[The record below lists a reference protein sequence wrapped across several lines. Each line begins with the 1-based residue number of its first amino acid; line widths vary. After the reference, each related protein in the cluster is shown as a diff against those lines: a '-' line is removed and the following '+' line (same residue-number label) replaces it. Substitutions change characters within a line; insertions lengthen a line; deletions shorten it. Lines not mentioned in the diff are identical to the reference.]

1 MKQLAWELQLLEASG
16 ELLRCGNYELQ
27 VIGVTRLRP
36 CGKHLHLRLVR
47 LQLRLH
53 LQRWM
58 KLKTASSMIWTET
71 PNLILNTLLVLSRHQ
86 LSAASYKVIQEAEVA
101 LSVSVAS

>member
-1 MKQLAWELQLLEASG
+1 MKRLAWELLEASG
-16 ELLRCGNYELQ
+16 AQMRCGNYELQ
-27 VIGVTRLRP
+27 VIRAT
-36 CGKHLHLRLVR
+36 KHLHLRLVR